1 MIKWEIKK
9 LFKNKSILISSIVL
23 LLLCSMMSFLN
34 PDLETENNY
43 VDDKGHY
50 IVDNRGK
57 DVIANEKLEKKVTE
71 LKSLEKVDKSDKSDD
86 FSKHMSN
93 MASDKLE
100 KDSGKEYKDIN
111 FYKVFNYRLG
121 NVLSG
126 FVIVGIVIYIF
137 SNIYTDEKLS
147 NVDSIILSGK
157 NKYKALFSKLSL
169 SILVPIAIYLIYIL
183 AIGIITAI
191 QYGQPINGNLQAY
204 RIVDVA
210 MLLKPMTINAYTM
223 INIIT
228 MMVIF
233 VSVGVFASLFS
244 FITNNSVESIM
255 SIVVF
260 VIIGKIISIIKFL
273 PKDILTVIGYSNY
286 IDILMNPQMF
296 IGNYI
301 GSTNILGQSIGI
313 INLGYIGLITVLI
326 IGIVSNIYV
335 FKKVLNK

>member
-9 LFKNKSILISSIVL
+9 LFKNKSILISGIVL
-23 LLLCSMMSFLN
+23 IILCSMMSFLN

-43 VDDKGHY
+43 IDNKGNY
-50 IVDNRGK
+50 IVDNRAK

-71 LKSLEKVDKSDKSDD
+71 LKSLEKVDESDKSDD
-86 FSKHMSN
+86 FNNHMSN
-93 MASDKLE
+93 MAYDKLK

-121 NVLSG
+121 NVFSG
-126 FVIVGIVIYIF
+126 IVIVGIVIYIF

-169 SILVPIAIYLIYIL
+169 SILVPIVIYLIYIL
-183 AIGIITAI
+183 AISVITAV

-204 RIVDVA
+204 RIVDVV
-210 MLLKPMTINAYTM
+210 MLLKPMTINEYTM

-228 MMVIF
+228 MMIIF

-260 VIIGKIISIIKFL
+260 VIIGKLISIINFL
-273 PKDILTVIGYSNY
+273 PQDILTVIRYSNY
-286 IDILMNPQMF
+286 IDIIMNSQMF
-296 IGNYI
+296 IGNYM
-301 GSTNILGQSIGI
+301 GSINIFGQSMGI
-313 INLGYIGLITVLI
+313 INLGYVGLMTVLI

-335 FKKVLNK
+335 FRKVLNK